1 MKDFAIKIEDVSM
14 KFRKPGQKIDSFKE
28 FIVKKIRKQ
37 IKYNEFAA
45 LSNINLEIHKGDV
58 IGIVGLNGAGKS
70 TLLKIISG
78 VQKPT
83 TGKIFV
89 NGKVAP
95 LLELGAGFDN
105 ELTGIE
111 NIFLNGLILGYSRSF
126 INEKL
131 DEIIDF
137 AEIRE
142 FIDMPIKNYS
152 SGMKARLGFS
162 IATVKT
168 PQILIVDEV
177 LSVGDGKFKKKSEQ
191 RMIDLIK
198 SDATVL
204 FVSHSIAQVRRLC
217 TKVVWIE
224 KGTIKMI
231 GSTKKVCD
239 EYEAHL

>member
-45 LSNINLEIHKGDV
+45 LSNINLEIHKGEV

-95 LLELGAGFDN
+95 LLELWAGFDN

-126 INEKL
+126 IN
-131 DEIIDF
+131 
-137 AEIRE
+137 
-142 FIDMPIKNYS
+142 
-152 SGMKARLGFS
+152 
-162 IATVKT
+162 
-168 PQILIVDEV
+168 
-177 LSVGDGKFKKKSEQ
+177 
-191 RMIDLIK
+191 
-198 SDATVL
+198 
-204 FVSHSIAQVRRLC
+204 
-217 TKVVWIE
+217 
-224 KGTIKMI
+224 
-231 GSTKKVCD
+231 
-239 EYEAHL
+239 